1 MMLRHSL
8 LAMFFLA
15 LMAGVSGLGATQ
27 TPAAPNG
34 LHKATF
40 AGGCFWCMEPPFE
53 RIDGVVKVT
62 AGYTGGDVKN
72 PTYEQVSAGGTG
84 HAESVEVVFNPKKIS
99 YSELLD
105 VFWHNVDPTQQN
117 RQFCDVGDQYR
128 SAIFYHSEHQKQL
141 ALASKNKLQQSDR
154 FANKQLYTQLVS
166 AGPFYPAEQ
175 YHQDYAKKNP
185 VRYKFYHWNCGRAQR
200 LEEVWGHAP
209 AH

>member
-1 MMLRHSL
+1 MMLRHTL
-8 LAMFFLA
+8 QAMFFLA
-15 LMAGVSGLGATQ
+15 LMSGVSGLGASQ
-27 TPAAPNG
+27 TPAVPDG

-53 RIDGVVKVT
+53 RLDGVVTVT
-62 AGYTGGDVKN
+62 AGYTGGDIKN

-84 HAESVEVVFNPKKIS
+84 HAEAIEVVFDPKKVS
-99 YSELLD
+99 YRELLD

-128 SAIFYHSEHQKQL
+128 SAIFYHSDHQKQL
-141 ALASKNKLQQSDR
+141 ALDSKSELQQSER
-154 FANKQLYTQLVS
+154 FASKQLYTQLVS

-200 LEEVWGHAP
+200 LEEVWGRAP
-209 AH
+209 TH